1 MELGGDQVFARDRG
15 TKGYTVIRARDYD
28 RGVGRNRIVGV
39 DEIKMAV
46 VGDAGEDRMGANLM
60 HPVPAD
66 LRNLQR
72 ATVHCRRKAYDL
84 TGNHA
89 EAALV
94 ILFAV
99 IHQNLNA
106 DTNA

>member
-15 TKGYTVIRARDYD
+15 AKGYTVIRAGDYD
-28 RGVGRNRIVGV
+28 RGIGWNRIVGV

-46 VGDAGEDRMGANLM
+46 VGDAGEDWMGANLT
-60 HPVPAD
+60 HPVPAN

-72 ATVHCRRKAYDL
+72 AAVHRRRKAYDL
-84 TGNHA
+84 PGNHA

-94 ILFAV
+94 IFLAV
-99 IHQNLNA
+99 IH
-106 DTNA
+106 